1 MYLATLDC
9 ANSQFAVDAWRAPKR
24 ICLPQRQH
32 SGMGKYCGKAGFDA
46 LSNSKSMLIGNPDKL
61 LDVFPPYGG
70 KDSAKNLRVFS

>member
-1 MYLATLDC
+1 
-9 ANSQFAVDAWRAPKR
+9 
-24 ICLPQRQH
+24 
-32 SGMGKYCGKAGFDA
+32 MGKYCGKAGFDA